1 MGSPHPSTSPAHAV
15 RLTFQSKI
23 HDSKSKIS
31 SFSLE
36 IRGGFI
42 TRLYLPNEQPADA
55 LPLPAEPTTE
65 EEKLAARAF
74 AQLQEYQCGTRR
86 SFDLPLQLPAGMT
99 PFQRRIMAAMLAI
112 PYGETRT
119 YAQLG
124 PARAVGTVCARNP
137 LPLFY
142 PCHRV
147 LPAHPPK
154 LHPHGH
160 YRGGEAMKAF
170 LLEREKLTIKLS
182 IL

>member
-1 MGSPHPSTSPAHAV
+1 MPAQRSPLSPLPAHAV

-23 HDSKSKIS
+23 QDPKSKIS
-31 SFSLE
+31 PFSLD
-36 IRGGFI
+36 ISGSFI

-74 AQLQEYQCGTRR
+74 AQLQEYQRGTRR
-86 SFDLPLQLPAGMT
+86 TFDLPLQLPAGMT

-160 YRGGEAMKAF
+160 YRGGEPMKAA
-170 LLEREKLTIKLS
+170 LLEMERSLD
-182 IL
+182 